1 MFIRDDPTGST
12 GGSVNLDRE
21 EIPLPDVSWFDPH
34 THTFLTHIYIY
45 IYLYSIYDDM
55 CIT

>member
-34 THTFLTHIYIY
+34 THIFNTYIY
-45 IYLYSIYDDM
+45 IFIFD
-55 CIT
+55 I